1 MSYVDNRRN
10 FNMQNMPYPLQD
22 GLNSSFNQM
31 NNISA
36 IDKNKMYLNELK
48 MQVNKLFIYSRWR
61 SKTKDQIN

>member
-22 GLNSSFNQM
+22 GLNSSFNQID
-31 NNISA
+31 NISA